1 MKRIA
6 KYIILIIILL
16 LILIGY
22 YLIVSNE
29 FDNLKI
35 FFEGGLNILQV
46 AFSVV
51 IAYLLYDR
59 FGTTKRILDKQNDL
73 IIEFIEKY
81 RSLGIYVY
89 IFDKNKR
96 VHTYFKPGK
105 NVFARFDIKYINRLI
120 LFPSGTLGHP
130 KLNELNKLIE
140 NPLFPEELVPDLSTF
155 KFFSLTAE
163 IGDFN
168 RENFIFLSFD
178 RIDKHDELNQT
189 KFMKPND
196 EQETLKDFL
205 SRIRNSVN
213 SIEDWVNRET
223 SIKIKLNLE

>member
-1 MKRIA
+1 M
-6 KYIILIIILL
+6 
-16 LILIGY
+16 
-22 YLIVSNE
+22 
-29 FDNLKI
+29 
-35 FFEGGLNILQV
+35 
-46 AFSVV
+46 
-51 IAYLLYDR
+51 
-59 FGTTKRILDKQNDL
+59 
-73 IIEFIEKY
+73 
-81 RSLGIYVY
+81 
-89 IFDKNKR
+89 
-96 VHTYFKPGK
+96 
-105 NVFARFDIKYINRLI
+105 
-120 LFPSGTLGHP
+120 
-130 KLNELNKLIE
+130 
-140 NPLFPEELVPDLSTF
+140 FPEELVPDLSTF

-178 RIDKHDELNQT
+178 RIDKHDELDQT